1 MGTITRSFANLITA
15 SGPSAVADG
24 TIVNDDINAS
34 AGVVFT
40 KLASTGTLTVDNI
53 QFPSTQ
59 VSSANANNLDD
70 YEEGTFTPTVT
81 GSTSGSGDPSG
92 GTNQG
97 RYTKIGNLVYVNYF
111 IANVTFPTFA
121 GELRISLPFTSAS
134 GNHFYWGDAVYFYP
148 NANWETVTNF
158 VDIYLRIGG
167 NDSVAKVGIYET
179 NGDRQSVLFQGTNCN
194 LSAQSGLYFQSSIIY
209 NTA

>member
-15 SGPSAVADG
+15 SGPSSV
-24 TIVNDDINAS
+24 S
-34 AGVVFT
+34 ALT
-40 KLASTGTLTVDNI
+40 TLTANNI

-59 VSSANANNLDD
+59 VSSANANTLDD
-70 YEEGTFTPTVT
+70 YEEGTWTPVIS
-81 GSTSGSGDPSG
+81 GSTSGSGTPTG
-92 GTNQG
+92 GSTLG

-111 IANVTFPTFA
+111 IADVTFPTFA
-121 GELRISLPFTSAS
+121 GELRLSLPFAAS
-134 GNHFYWGDAVYFYP
+134 SGSHFYWGDAVYFYP
-148 NANWETVTNF
+148 NGNWETVANF

-179 NGDRQSVLFQGTNCN
+179 NDDRQDVLVQGVNCN
-194 LSAQSGLYFQSSIIY
+194 LSAQSGLYFQTSIVY